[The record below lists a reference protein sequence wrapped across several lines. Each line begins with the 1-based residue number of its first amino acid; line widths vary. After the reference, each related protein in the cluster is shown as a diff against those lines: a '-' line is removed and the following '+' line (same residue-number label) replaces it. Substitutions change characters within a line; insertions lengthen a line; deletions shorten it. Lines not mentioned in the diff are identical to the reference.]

1 MSPVVSDPRH
11 QFLAD
16 IDLQKTHVLSGL
28 DLIVVCGGALR
39 KVRDSGPPKSARD
52 RLLSKLYPKLPRN
65 AVWIPETID
74 DWSHEEVYPDL
85 LQLETDL
92 ASLTAVL
99 VLITESAGSLAELGS
114 FSCIPE
120 IASKLLVFIDNTHY
134 EADSFIRL
142 GPIKHLEK
150 RYGKD
155 VRVYPFGEE
164 YDASGEF
171 FDEICNEILLERQS
185 SQATKAFRSDNVEH
199 RLLLICDL
207 VELFLIVKP
216 TELLT
221 WMKQVFEADIHEST
235 LRRYVYLL
243 EKLGVLSRCRRGKDR
258 YIVRT
263 PESPLP
269 FIEYGTKSGTFKQER
284 TRLKA
289 KVQSHFLAHDPI
301 RFDVYAEYRKALGSR
316 SSAEPHAAPTFEEAQ
331 NA

>member
-1 MSPVVSDPRH
+1 MALVVSDPRL

-28 DLIVVCGGALR
+28 DLIVVCGGELR
-39 KVRDSGPPKSARD
+39 NAHDSGPPRSARD
-52 RLLSKLYPKLPRN
+52 RLLSKLYPKLPQN

-74 DWSHEEVYPDL
+74 DWSHEDVYPDL

-114 FSCIPE
+114 FCCLPE
-120 IASKLLVFIDNTHY
+120 IARKLLVFIDNTHY
-134 EADSFIRL
+134 VADSFIRL

-155 VRVYPFGEE
+155 IRVYPFGEE
-164 YDASGEF
+164 YNASGAF
-171 FDEICNEILLERQS
+171 FDEICNEILLERQTS
-185 SQATKAFRSDNVEH
+185 KASKAFRSDNVEH
-199 RLLLICDL
+199 IFLLMCDL
-207 VELFLIVKP
+207 VELLLIVKP
-216 TELLT
+216 TELLS
-221 WMKQVFEADIHEST
+221 WMKRVFEVDIPDLT
-235 LRRYVYLL
+235 LRRYLYLL
-243 EKLGVLSRCRRGKDR
+243 EKLGVLSCCRRGKDR
-258 YIVRT
+258 YIVCS
-263 PESPLP
+263 PESSLP
-269 FIEYGTKSGTFKQER
+269 FIEYGTKSGSFSQER

-301 RFDVYAEYRKALGSR
+301 RFAVYTDYRKATRSR
-316 SSAEPHAAPTFEEAQ
+316 FSAEPQAMPTFDEVK